1 MVGLVWREDSPCD
14 ITRGLFAGEIGS
26 PRLLKLF
33 DHYGL
38 RTTWFIPGHSIE
50 TFPRQ
55 MQMVADAGH
64 EIGLHGYSHENPVAM
79 TPEQEEAV
87 LNKCIDLIERF
98 AGRRPDRVR
107 GPWWELSAATV
118 ALLLKNGITY
128 DHSRMDNDFHP
139 FYARVGDTWTKIDYS
154 QSAETWMKPL
164 VRGEET
170 DLVEIGANWYVDDLP
185 PMMFI
190 KKAPNSH
197 GFVNP
202 RHLEE
207 IWRDQFD
214 WVYRE
219 YDYAVFP
226 ITIHPDV
233 SGRPAGAAHAGAP
246 HRLHHRA
253 RGGALGDVRGDRR
266 RFPGALPPLRHGP
279 PGERDRAVGRPA
291 RPPTDALMCV
301 LCGALWTEQHWAEV
315 AADERSEAPDG
326 TVALEIHVDRRGQ
339 RLRDRARRAQLISAV
354 FAGYGL
360 HYQDWEGS
368 SYIVRDA
375 KGNTAIARTWPPS
388 CPRPSRFSALPSTRW
403 RRRSSTACGPA
414 RGGVDRWSRT
424 AIDGNGDRPRS
435 DPDSRRLRLPREWQD
450 DVAEEPPARSGGR

>member
-1 MVGLVWREDSPCD
+1 MIELELTAPAPGDKVPACRQLRSRWAARPLDSNKEEEMAKEVFCTIGIDVDAVAGWLGSYGGEDSPCD

-26 PRLLKLF
+26 PRLLKMF
-33 DHYGL
+33 DKYDL

-79 TPEQEEAV
+79 TPEQEETV

-98 AGRRPDRVR
+98 SGRRPTGYVA
-107 GPWWELSAATV
+107 PWWELSAATV

-154 QSAETWMKPL
+154 QPAETWMKPL

-214 WVYRE
+214 WVHRE
-219 YDYAVFP
+219 MDYAVFP

-233 SGRPAGAAHAGAP
+233 AGKPQVLLMLERLYQYMSERPG
-246 HRLHHRA
+246 
-253 RGGALGDVRGDRR
+253 VR
-266 RFPGALPPLRHGP
+266 FMPLV
-279 PGERDRAVGRPA
+279 EI
-291 RPPTDALMCV
+291 
-301 LCGALWTEQHWAEV
+301 AE
-315 AADERSEAPDG
+315 DF
-326 TVALEIHVDRRGQ
+326 
-339 RLRDRARRAQLISAV
+339 ARRM
-354 FAGYGL
+354 
-360 HYQDWEGS
+360 
-368 SYIVRDA
+368 
-375 KGNTAIARTWPPS
+375 
-388 CPRPSRFSALPSTRW
+388 PRRK
-403 RRRSSTACGPA
+403 
-414 RGGVDRWSRT
+414 
-424 AIDGNGDRPRS
+424 
-435 DPDSRRLRLPREWQD
+435 
-450 DVAEEPPARSGGR
+450 